1 MASITSRI
9 TASMGWVGYLRSRA
23 NKVKHRTEG
32 PPRMPEGEC
41 ENELVESNWLGV
53 GTCGE
58 PLIHT
63 IGGFIV
69 SATIS
74 CSVRTLLYR
83 RSGLVRLPSTG
94 IQSTP

>member
-1 MASITSRI
+1 
-9 TASMGWVGYLRSRA
+9 
-23 NKVKHRTEG
+23 
-32 PPRMPEGEC
+32 MPEGEC
-41 ENELVESNWLGV
+41 ENGLVESNWLGV

-63 IGGFIV
+63 IGEFIV

-74 CSVRTLLYR
+74 CSVRTLLYL